1 MAQALGLGMGL
12 GLGLPNMAGAAAT
25 TTPNATTMNASSN
38 NNVSSGSDLRVNGL
52 SIGTALGASPSGRE
66 TYNTPGTLPAPSATT
81 PAAGGVRGTAG
92 ATDSLS
98 GMAGD
103 TTAAIGWNATELAY
117 PPIVSAGH
125 RLISLQTASQTRPD
139 DRKQEVL
146 AQMSHLRPSEMLPI
160 LASCEVSLCIFYAR
174 ALLLRVVRSGMSID
188 SGSRH
193 ESLESSVT
201 HGILMTAHLSS
212 QQRKA
217 AEEKEEE
224 RKRVLP
230 LGSAHVVDEKEAHA
244 DMIEEKYTRS
254 QLRDDKMQLI
264 INFFQRS
271 FQTSVSSG
279 LQSGRLF
286 PYALINAAGT
296 SSTTGA
302 SGQWSQTQHTAGN
315 AAKEPLRW
323 PYLHENIHKS
333 PAACV
338 YFLSAAAVTLSDM
351 LPALESQ
358 LFPHSQG
365 AMVLEASSMQSLGS
379 VSSLLCDLYLTSAT
393 GSDEDDDGDS
403 LLNDPFVDINPKD
416 GPLHASVARRL
427 SRSILEELVEEC
439 VRVFEAAGYSA
450 FDVDTSN
457 DGIGR
462 DWLHVGLAM
471 TQGQWS
477 ASVLGHMQKV
487 GASLGSEGLP
497 KRQHPSGVMWAYFTL
512 RKLLTMPSV
521 LGMQYHDDV
530 TDDPLDGIVSAETLS
545 RLLRAS
551 LAPNLSLRFCVY
563 DLVALLLARV
573 NVTLQHEMC
582 SETMGL
588 ALGGT
593 DYQFSYCG
601 SRRGVSDL
609 WERYHRDAKDKVAGV
624 ASGLLPTAPAVDA
637 SLIEERDSRA
647 LQQAADYYVSVTKER
662 KLLEIFGNCARIESS
677 DVDGWGGSGG
687 SGGGGKGSSA
697 AGFMLRPFSRYS
709 RAVAG
714 VLLQWQQLRRGLGL
728 AAFSHVHRAIVEDWV
743 LKPSEWISD
752 TLAAGAAGSSAAAG
766 GGNVDGHGGG
776 SIDRGDK
783 GVDRDQR
790 EVIIGSEVPPAVPA
804 GSRRSSL
811 LHSPAVTL
819 LVSQLSSSSV
829 TVCWTNVPPQGPS
842 VEPIE
847 MDAMSAAGGGS
858 SVGSASAATLIAPA
872 PVGLYIAVASN
883 AGGLENYSLLVPN
896 LPPAGSYRID
906 GLFPD
911 TLYKVTIASTFLM
924 GEYEEESEA
933 DGEEDEMEIDDTSH
947 TQMAVHFAASDG
959 DSEVT
964 NGQASRLGFDEE
976 SSMGSAAVTSIAT
989 RIAKS
994 SVSSHSRPQTTT
1006 TMNIPPI
1013 PEILAVSMSLYA
1025 STEAETP
1032 FVISP
1037 STSSPNLVLGG
1048 CGDRAALM
1056 GAHRAPQTLRNAISK
1071 KWSTARTDLKMV
1083 SCC

>member
-12 GLGLPNMAGAAAT
+12 GLGLSNMTGAATA
-25 TTPNATTMNASSN
+25 TTPNATTTNASTN
-38 NNVSSGSDLRVNGL
+38 NNVSAGSDLRVNGL

-66 TYNTPGTLPAPSATT
+66 AYNTPGTLPAPSATT

-98 GMAGD
+98 GTAGD
-103 TTAAIGWNATELAY
+103 ATAAIGWNATELSY
-117 PPIVSAGH
+117 PPIVTAGH
-125 RLISLQTASQTRPD
+125 RLMSLQSAPQTRPD

-146 AQMSHLRPSEMLPI
+146 AQMSNLRPSEMLPI

-188 SGSRH
+188 SSSRH
-193 ESLESSVT
+193 GSLESSVT

-212 QQRKA
+212 QQSKA

-224 RKRVLP
+224 KKRLP
-230 LGSAHVVDEKEAHA
+230 SFGTAHAADEKDTHA

-286 PYALINAAGT
+286 PYALINTAST
-296 SSTTGA
+296 SSSGGA
-302 SGQWSQTQHTAGN
+302 STQHIVG
-315 AAKEPLRW
+315 AAAREPQRG

-338 YFLSAAAVTLSDM
+338 SFLSSAAVTLSDT

-379 VSSLLCDLYLTSAT
+379 ISSLLCDLYLTSAT

-403 LLNDPFVDINPKD
+403 LLNDPSVDINPKD
-416 GPLHASVARRL
+416 GPLHVSVARRL
-427 SRSILEELVEEC
+427 SRTILEELVEEC

-471 TQGQWS
+471 SQGQWS

-551 LAPNLSLRFCVY
+551 LAPNLSLRFCAY

-573 NVTLQHEMC
+573 NVTLQREMC
-582 SETMGL
+582 SETMGS
-588 ALGGT
+588 AMGGT
-593 DYQFSYCG
+593 NYHFAYG
-601 SRRGVSDL
+601 IARRGVSDL
-609 WERYHRDAKDKVAGV
+609 WEHYHREAKEKGT
-624 ASGLLPTAPAVDA
+624 SGGGQSTARAVDA
-637 SLIEERDSRA
+637 SHIEERDSRA

-662 KLLEIFGNCARIESS
+662 KLLEIFGNCARIES
-677 DVDGWGGSGG
+677 DADGWGGNGGGSSGG
-687 SGGGGKGSSA
+687 SRGSAS

-743 LKPSEWISD
+743 LKPSEWTSD
-752 TLAAGAAGSSAAAG
+752 TLSTGVAGSSAAAG

-776 SIDRGDK
+776 STDRGDK
-783 GVDRDQR
+783 GLDRDQR
-790 EVIIGSEVPPAVPA
+790 EVVLGSEVPPAVPA

-811 LHSPAVTL
+811 SSSPAVTL

-842 VEPIE
+842 VDPIE

-883 AGGLENYSLLVPN
+883 AGGLENYTLLVPN
-896 LPPAGSYRID
+896 LLPAGSYRID

-976 SSMGSAAVTSIAT
+976 SSMGSAAVHSTTT

-1056 GAHRAPQTLRNAISK
+1056 GAHRAPQTVRNAISK

-1083 SCC
+1083 SCYRREIL